1 MDERSG
7 AENPENGSECTGA
20 LVKCARTKLNW
31 RTWEV
36 RQYNFGLAH
45 LPSARRS
52 ERPAG
57 QALAGLVRVWS
68 NSDAWLSH

>member
-1 MDERSG
+1 MDERSW
-7 AENPENGSECTGA
+7 AEKPENGSECTGA

-31 RTWEV
+31 RTCEV

-45 LPSARRS
+45 LPSVPRS
-52 ERPAG
+52 ERPAS
-57 QALAGLVRVWS
+57 QALACLVSVWS